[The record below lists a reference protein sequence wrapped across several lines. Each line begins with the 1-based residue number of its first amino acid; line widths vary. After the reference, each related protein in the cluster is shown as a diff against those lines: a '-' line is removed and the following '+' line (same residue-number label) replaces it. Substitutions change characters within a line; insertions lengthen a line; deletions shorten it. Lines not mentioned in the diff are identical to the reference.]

1 MCIKTNF
8 LCKAFRIAK
17 LIFFQVSIELTTG
30 NRDLS
35 SNKSQTKLA
44 SGVTSSPRRETNK
57 TAQRDDDGTGDDWSP
72 GIPVKEPSSQPDLHA
87 STDTSQHQVEEESEI
102 LLHAL
107 LMVPDGR
114 NFSCGS
120 MKAPNLYLNCKLFW
134 SDAIAR
140 SIVSWSQANPS
151 FHFVQ
156 VGTES
161 VLNKSVFFLCSA
173 VIEPTK
179 CVILLQ
185 VTPVALTNKLL
196 ERLKNNVMVIEVWQK
211 IGSSG
216 QDQLL
221 GLVKLPLH
229 QFYMS
234 FRQVVETHHI

>member
-1 MCIKTNF
+1 MCIETNF

-17 LIFFQVSIELTTG
+17 LIFFQVSIELTRG

-44 SGVTSSPRRETNK
+44 SGVTSSPKRETSK
-57 TAQRDDDGTGDDWSP
+57 ATHDDDGRGDGWSP

-87 STDTSQHQVEEESEI
+87 SADISRHQVEEESEI

-140 SIVSWSQANPS
+140 SVVSWSQANPS

-161 VLNKSVFFLCSA
+161 VLNKNSFLS
-173 VIEPTK
+173 
-179 CVILLQ
+179 LF
-185 VTPVALTNKLL
+185 
-196 ERLKNNVMVIEVWQK
+196 
-211 IGSSG
+211 SS
-216 QDQLL
+216 
-221 GLVKLPLH
+221 
-229 QFYMS
+229 
-234 FRQVVETHHI
+234 R

>member
-1 MCIKTNF
+1 MWCLLLAWSNLRTTSYFWWAGDTQCKCVCCLCSLCIKTIF

-17 LIFFQVSIELTTG
+17 LIFFQVSIELTTV

-44 SGVTSSPRRETNK
+44 SGVTFSPRRETNK
-57 TAQRDDDGTGDDWSP
+57 TTQRDDIGRGDDWSP

-87 STDTSQHQVEEESEI
+87 SADTSRHQVEEESEI

-120 MKAPNLYLNCKLFW
+120 MKAPSLYLNCKLFW

-161 VLNKSVFFLCSA
+161 VLNKSNSFIPMFSSRWTHKMCHFASGDS
-173 VIEPTK
+173 
-179 CVILLQ
+179 CGF
-185 VTPVALTNKLL
+185 NK
-196 ERLKNNVMVIEVWQK
+196 
-211 IGSSG
+211 
-216 QDQLL
+216 
-221 GLVKLPLH
+221 
-229 QFYMS
+229 
-234 FRQVVETHHI
+234 

>member
-1 MCIKTNF
+1 M
-8 LCKAFRIAK
+8 
-17 LIFFQVSIELTTG
+17 IFFQVSIELTRG

-44 SGVTSSPRRETNK
+44 SGVTSSPRRETSK
-57 TAQRDDDGTGDDWSP
+57 TAQRDDDGRGDDWSP
-72 GIPVKEPSSQPDLHA
+72 GIPVKEPSSQPDLHTSA
-87 STDTSQHQVEEESEI
+87 AASQHRVEEESEI

-114 NFSCGS
+114 NFSCGA

-134 SDAIAR
+134 SDATAR

-161 VLNKSVFFLCSA
+161 ILNKSSSFFLCSA
-173 VIEPTK
+173 VVEPAK

-185 VTPVALTNKLL
+185 VTPVALTSKLL

-216 QDQLL
+216 QDQLV

-234 FRQVVETHHI
+234 FRQVVESHHV